1 MKNIITISREYGSGG
16 YEIGHI
22 LAEELGFK
30 FYDKQLISGL
40 AENLMIPV
48 NVVKH
53 AEDSSNKKNIFQE
66 AMSFWTKGDSD
77 QDRYIFEEQG
87 KFIRKLAD
95 EGNCIFAGRRADFYL
110 KDYDNAM
117 HLFFYAPTDMRI
129 KRVMEKEGLTE
140 SEAIKQIDAMD
151 KMRKNSYEYVTKR
164 TWGDRHNFDRMI
176 NTDSFSSEQI
186 VNEIVTL
193 IKNS

>member
-16 YEIGHI
+16 YEIGHL

-40 AENLMIPV
+40 AENLLIPESI
-48 NVVKH
+48 VKQ
-53 AEDSSNKKNIFQE
+53 AENNPVKRNLFQE
-66 AMSFWTKGDSD
+66 AISFWTKADND
-77 QDRYIFEEQG
+77 QDKYIFEEQG

-110 KDYDNAM
+110 KDYENAM
-117 HLFFYAPTDMRI
+117 HLFFYAPTEKRI
-129 KRVMEKEGLTE
+129 ERVMQTEGVSE
-140 SEAIKQIDAMD
+140 EEAIKRIDSMD

-176 NTDSFSSEQI
+176 NTDYFTTEQI
-186 VNEIVTL
+186 VNEIATL
-193 IKNS
+193 IRG